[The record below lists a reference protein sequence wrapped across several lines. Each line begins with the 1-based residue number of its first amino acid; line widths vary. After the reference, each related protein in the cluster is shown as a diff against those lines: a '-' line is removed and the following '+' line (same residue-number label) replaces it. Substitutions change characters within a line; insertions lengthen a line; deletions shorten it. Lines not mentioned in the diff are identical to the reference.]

1 MRLSACSI
9 LLCGM
14 FAAASSQAAPP
25 PPLPQTLTWH
35 VQLNGVLQ
43 KPNRTLY
50 DIDLYD
56 TSKAVIAN
64 LKGNGKTV
72 ICYFSAGTWEDWRPD
87 AALYPKAALGKAL
100 DAWPGE
106 RWLDIRRA
114 DVRALLAKRLDLA
127 VQKGCQGVDPDNVD
141 GFSNP
146 NGLKLTKAQ
155 QLDFLNWLADEAHRR
170 SLLVG
175 LKNAV
180 DLVPSLYG
188 KFDFALNESCYDYAE
203 CNAYSYFRTQ
213 KKPVMIIDYG
223 LYSTKRC
230 SQAKTSGY
238 NLQFYPLSLAAL
250 GTACK

>member
-1 MRLSACSI
+1 M
-9 LLCGM
+9 
-14 FAAASSQAAPP
+14 
-25 PPLPQTLTWH
+25 
-35 VQLNGVLQ
+35 
-43 KPNRTLY
+43 
-50 DIDLYD
+50 
-56 TSKAVIAN
+56 
-64 LKGNGKTV
+64 
-72 ICYFSAGTWEDWRPD
+72 
-87 AALYPKAALGKAL
+87 
-100 DAWPGE
+100 
-106 RWLDIRRA
+106 
-114 DVRALLAKRLDLA
+114 
-127 VQKGCQGVDPDNVD
+127 
-141 GFSNP
+141 
-146 NGLKLTKAQ
+146 
-155 QLDFLNWLADEAHRR
+155 
-170 SLLVG
+170 G

>member
-9 LLCGM
+9 LLCGLS
-14 FAAASSQAAPP
+14 AAASSHAALPA
-25 PPLPQTLTWH
+25 PLPQTLTWH

-43 KPNRTLY
+43 KPNRTFY

-64 LKGNGKTV
+64 LKGSGKTV

-141 GFSNP
+141 GYTNP

-155 QLDFLNWLADEAHRR
+155 QLDFLNWLADEAHKRQ
-170 SLLVG
+170 LLVG
-175 LKNAV
+175 LKNAIE
-180 DLVPSLYG
+180 LIPSVYG

-223 LYSTKRC
+223 PYSTKRC